1 MRSATRSVKEDREE
15 MVSVIVRMPAELRQR
30 LRAVALRLGLTDNEA
45 IRIAI
50 AAFVEDKALH
60 AAVREALSCN
70 YRRRR
75 RSGM

>member
-1 MRSATRSVKEDREE
+1 MKDEREA
-15 MVSVIVRMPAELRQR
+15 VTVRLPVELRQR

-45 IRIAI
+45 IIIAV

-60 AAVREALSCN
+60 AVIREVSSCN

-75 RSGM
+75 RAEK